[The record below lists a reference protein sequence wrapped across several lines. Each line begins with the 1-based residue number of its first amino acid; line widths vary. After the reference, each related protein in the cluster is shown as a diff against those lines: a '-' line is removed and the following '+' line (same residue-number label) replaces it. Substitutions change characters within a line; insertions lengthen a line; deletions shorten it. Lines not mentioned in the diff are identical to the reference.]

1 MSREVIQDFLNL
13 TGVIGIALAN
23 RRMRPYFYGLDSV
36 MERTKE
42 VLGQG
47 ILQVMENVPDG
58 FEAFEFHFAK
68 SIVFVYKLSHGLVLL
83 VMADRQLNL
92 AEYRH
97 GIKGIKHLVES
108 DTYNTVATFKLLLGS
123 VTQHSLPSAG
133 VTGSNIFGASNP
145 RSTHPNS
152 SEASS
157 RQLGNQG
164 HSNSYQSAQQS
175 NRQNTV
181 QPNNQSNNSQGGG
194 LGNPSQSVATGGNR
208 LIPPSEIPNRT
219 AANNGSLTSSN
230 LTNNNLTN
238 PTNSSQ
244 TNRNSASSTQTN
256 KSQINNSQTNTT
268 GAVYQRVPA
277 AQSTSSTATPS
288 VTPPPTVTTT
298 TSLADMLQAMNQL
311 SQFTTQ
317 YLGKVVVANYWKSTR
332 PDHEWLSKIEVD
344 RNATLSHPQQ
354 GTLKCDHSQR
364 ELVHQWLTAYIKRC
378 KQVIRNFDTMICQD
392 CLNEAQQKL
401 LLL

>member
-13 TGVIGIALAN
+13 TGVVGIALAN

-58 FEAFEFHFAK
+58 FESFEFHFAK
-68 SIVFVYKLSHGLVLL
+68 SLVFVYKLSHGLVLL

-92 AEYRH
+92 VEYRH
-97 GIKGIKHLVES
+97 GIKGIKHLVET

-123 VTQHSLPSAG
+123 VTQHSLPSADI
-133 VTGSNIFGASNP
+133 TGSNIFG
-145 RSTHPNS
+145 S
-152 SEASS
+152 SGIRPTQTSPTNNQSRRTATQSS
-157 RQLGNQG
+157 
-164 HSNSYQSAQQS
+164 SNSYQT
-175 NRQNTV
+175 NRQNT
-181 QPNNQSNNSQGGG
+181 QSNNLSGGT
-194 LGNPSQSVATGGNR
+194 LGNQPKPAVTTGNTSNKI
-208 LIPPSEIPNRT
+208 IPPSEIPYP
-219 AANNGSLTSSN
+219 SN
-230 LTNNNLTN
+230 SQPN
-238 PTNSSQ
+238 P
-244 TNRNSASSTQTN
+244 NSA
-256 KSQINNSQTNTT
+256 
-268 GAVYQRVPA
+268 AYQRVPA
-277 AQSTSSTATPS
+277 AKTAPPVVTPT
-288 VTPPPTVTTT
+288 TPPPSATPQIATA
-298 TSLADMLQAMNQL
+298 SLGEILQAMNQL

-354 GTLKCDHSQR
+354 GTVRCNQSQQ
-364 ELVHQWLTAYIKRC
+364 ELVHEWLMAYIKRC

-401 LLL
+401 LML

>member
-13 TGVIGIALAN
+13 PGVVGIALAN

-58 FEAFEFHFAK
+58 FESFEFHFAK

-123 VTQHSLPSAG
+123 VTQHSLPSADI
-133 VTGSNIFGASNP
+133 TGSNIFGSSGIRPNQTSPTDNQAK
-145 RSTHPNS
+145 RSATQS
-152 SEASS
+152 Y
-157 RQLGNQG
+157 
-164 HSNSYQSAQQS
+164 SNSYQT
-175 NRQNTV
+175 NRQNT
-181 QPNNQSNNSQGGG
+181 QSNNLSGGT
-194 LGNPSQSVATGGNR
+194 LGNQPKPAVTTGNTTNKI
-208 LIPPSEIPNRT
+208 IPPSEIPYPSATR
-219 AANNGSLTSSN
+219 TSSN
-230 LTNNNLTN
+230 QA
-238 PTNSSQ
+238 SSQ
-244 TNRNSASSTQTN
+244 P
-256 KSQINNSQTNTT
+256 NNSQSNPTS
-268 GAVYQRVPA
+268 AAYQRVPA
-277 AQSTSSTATPS
+277 AKTAAPMVTPT
-288 VTPPPTVTTT
+288 TPPPSATPQTATA
-298 TSLADMLQAMNQL
+298 SLGEMLQAMNQL

-354 GTLKCDHSQR
+354 GTVRCNQSQQ
-364 ELVHQWLTAYIKRC
+364 ELIHEWLMAYVKRC

-392 CLNEAQQKL
+392 CLDETQQKL
-401 LLL
+401 LML